1 MTKKQYLELIPLSI
15 FLLAG
20 LSALFKV
27 PYSGLI
33 AVVFGGVTA
42 TLYCPLSL
50 WLYAS
55 AGVSL
60 INRILIGVAYSL
72 AIVALLFCFLH
83 WANWQFECIMSY
95 GALLVAVVICKTGL
109 QALFVAVCFFCG
121 ADHACLYL
129 SKILKAPFMLKRAW

>member
-60 INRILIGVAYSL
+60 INRILIDVAYSL

-95 GALLVAVVICKTGL
+95 GALLVAVVICAANYSKPAYKPFL
-109 QALFVAVCFFCG
+109 WRCVFFAVLITLVYTYRKF
-121 ADHACLYL
+121 
-129 SKILKAPFMLKRAW
+129 

>member
-83 WANWQFECIMSY
+83 WANWQFECIMSF
-95 GALLVAVVICKTGL
+95 GALLVAVVICAANYAKPAYKPFL
-109 QALFVAVCFFCG
+109 WRCVFFAVLITLVYTYRKF
-121 ADHACLYL
+121 
-129 SKILKAPFMLKRAW
+129 